1 MQNLFFK
8 TLYYVLGGSRNSLPD
23 PQSLN
28 TRSMSEIQSIIAAAA
43 DRNSGVQDEMANPKS
58 KKRSKNRA
66 EVVFSFNLAWPMRE
80 HYDWF

>member
-1 MQNLFFK
+1 MRNLLFK
-8 TLYYVLGGSRNSLPD
+8 TLYYILGGFRNSLPD

-43 DRNSGVQDEMANPKS
+43 DRNSGVQDAMANAKS

-66 EVVFSFNLAWPMRE
+66 EVVFYLVCLGQGGNVTIG
-80 HYDWF
+80 